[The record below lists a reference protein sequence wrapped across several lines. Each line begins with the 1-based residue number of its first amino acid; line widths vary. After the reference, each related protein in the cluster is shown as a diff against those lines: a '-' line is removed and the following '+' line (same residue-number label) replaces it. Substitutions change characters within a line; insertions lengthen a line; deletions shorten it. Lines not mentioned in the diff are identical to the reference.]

1 MMTMPRIAFWLL
13 CLCSVLLVVGCESSG
28 GPKGQTTR
36 LTADD
41 FVTMSEQMRR
51 SILRCEEVQT
61 SDYKLVIVI
70 DKIRNESTTVLRRGL
85 VLARLRA
92 LLNQNAMDRLQFV
105 VRRAQY
111 EQMVKERRDTDP
123 ELVPFDETADSRL
136 KPDYALKGIFA
147 THSRRNVAG
156 KVRSD
161 YWLCTFQL
169 VKIEAGDIV
178 WEDAY
183 EVKRAGRGSKMFD

>member
-1 MMTMPRIAFWLL
+1 MTEKRTTFCLL
-13 CLCSVLLVVGCESSG
+13 LLSPVLLVFGCESSG

-41 FVTMSEQMRR
+41 FVTMSDQMAR
-51 SILRCEEVQT
+51 SLLRCEEVQANP
-61 SDYKLVIVI
+61 YKLVIVI
-70 DKIRNESTTVLRRGL
+70 DKIKNESNTVLRRGL
-85 VLARLRA
+85 VLARLRS
-92 LLNQNAMDRLQFV
+92 LLNQHATDRLQFV

-111 EQMVKERRDTDP
+111 ERMVKERRDTDP

-136 KPDYALKGIFA
+136 KPDYALKGVFA
-147 THSRRNVAG
+147 THSRRNVAA

-178 WEDAY
+178 WQDAY

>member
-1 MMTMPRIAFWLL
+1 MTVQRIAFWLL
-13 CLCSVLLVVGCESSG
+13 CLCPVLLLLGCESSG

-41 FVTMSEQMRR
+41 FVTMSEQMAR